1 MASTNGKE
9 PSDGTAVGGR
19 ARSAASST
27 GDPAALAAEIEKT
40 REDLAGTLDAI
51 ADKVSPKRVAKR
63 TSKRVAASVKEGAT
77 AAKDSVVEG
86 AAAAKGAVRDLAG
99 KPSLTATP
107 SIESPPGP
115 DPETLPIAGLPPVE
129 AVVLPGLAPVSAYG
143 SAGSKLTK
151 EYIVAGALALG
162 LLMLLLRRRG
172 R

>member
-1 MASTNGKE
+1 MASTIGKE
-9 PSDGTAVGGR
+9 PSDGTAAGGR
-19 ARSAASST
+19 ARPAASST

-63 TSKRVAASVKEGAT
+63 TSKKVAASVKEGAS
-77 AAKDSVVEG
+77 AAKESVVEG

-99 KPSLTATP
+99 KPSLTVTP
-107 SIESPPGP
+107 WIDSPTGP

-129 AVVLPGLAPVSAYG
+129 GVVLPGLAPVPAYG
-143 SAGSKLTK
+143 SAGSKRTK
-151 EYIVAGALALG
+151 EYVVAGALALG
-162 LLMLLLRRRG
+162 LLLLLLRRRS